1 MRPWTLLYYRPLP
14 QGSLFLTHLLNIP
27 SQKLQ
32 VSRRPQGSLVIS
44 VLHTSRPSQCRPH
57 TDDGSEDVWA
67 KVFQKPS
74 HSTTATTYPH
84 GSFISTTLRKQRSLS
99 SSWCHMDC
107 LRRFF
112 RRHTP
117 RVMCFCEDATLLQSG
132 SSSLSLQAFPDQS
145 IQSRRELV
153 NTKNMREDG
162 YRVGSS
168 SLLART
174 HLKTST
180 AVSDKAEKVW

>member
-112 RRHTP
+112 GRHTP

-132 SSSLSLQAFPDQS
+132 SSSLSPGLPRPKHSEQKRTCEHKKYE
-145 IQSRRELV
+145 RRWLPSGIILPAS
-153 NTKNMREDG
+153 MD
-162 YRVGSS
+162 SS
-168 SLLART
+168 QNLYSSFR
-174 HLKTST
+174 
-180 AVSDKAEKVW
+180 

>member
-32 VSRRPQGSLVIS
+32 VSRKPRGSLVIS
-44 VLHTSRPSQCRPH
+44 ALPTIRPSHCRPH

-84 GSFISTTLRKQRSLS
+84 GSFISTTLRRQSFLS
-99 SSWCHMDC
+99 SSRCHTDC
-107 LRRFF
+107 LRQLFW
-112 RRHTP
+112 RHTP
-117 RVMCFCEDATLLQSG
+117 RVMCSCEGATLLQSG
-132 SSSLSLQAFPDQS
+132 SSSLSLSRPSQTKAF
-145 IQSRRELV
+145 R
-153 NTKNMREDG
+153 
-162 YRVGSS
+162 
-168 SLLART
+168 
-174 HLKTST
+174 
-180 AVSDKAEKVW
+180 AEENL